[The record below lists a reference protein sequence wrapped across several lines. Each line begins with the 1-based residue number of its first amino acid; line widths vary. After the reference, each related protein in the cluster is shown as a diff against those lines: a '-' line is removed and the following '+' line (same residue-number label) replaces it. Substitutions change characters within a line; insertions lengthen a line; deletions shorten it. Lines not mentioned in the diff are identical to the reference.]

1 MGICRCKIAMPQ
13 RVGLVLVVVITLL
26 VGLEAFSGQSVA
38 VNDHLSTPKHFARVM
53 YLRQGGTVEQW
64 QCLATLWTMESHWNF
79 QARNTNGGAFGI
91 PQALPAS
98 KMLAIGKD
106 YRYNWQTQIR
116 WGLLYLKHHWSNSAC
131 NALRHE
137 YQKGWY

>member
-1 MGICRCKIAMPQ
+1 MGIYGRKVTKPQ
-13 RVGLVLVVVITLL
+13 RVGLVIALVITLL
-26 VGLEAFSGQSVA
+26 VGIEALSGQSAA

-53 YLRQGGTVEQW
+53 YIRQGATVKQW
-64 QCLATLWTMESHWNF
+64 QCLNTLWYMESRWNF
-79 QARNTNGGAFGI
+79 QARNPWGGAFGI

-98 KMLAIGKD
+98 KMLVIGKD

-116 WGLLYLKHHWSNSAC
+116 WGLLYIKHHWNNSAC